1 MVHDSFRAALSRE
14 VWLSICSPSG
24 ASVIL
29 GYACCPFCGNSV
41 LVPPCDFIRHDPLR
55 GNPALVPVCE
65 FIRHACGPLCGNGAL
80 GAISFALPVAL
91 SAAILVRVS
100 QCSFVCS
107 ACCILCGAAA
117 LVTQCDYW
125 LRLLPFLWQFM
136 LVPRC
141 DFIRQDPLRVN
152 PALVAPLRGGPALA
166 PVCDFTRH
174 ACCPLGSIGAL
185 DAISFAA
192 LSAKILCGLAG
203 PCFSCTASRGH
214 SCRIFLGIPRCAGI
228 PVSPALTWPFLF
240 GCRLGLH

>member
-1 MVHDSFRAALSRE
+1 MVHDSRRAALSRE
-14 VWLSICSPSG
+14 VWLSIRSPSG

-41 LVPPCDFIRHDPLR
+41 LFPRCDFIRHDPLR

-141 DFIRQDPLRVN
+141 DFIRQDSLRVN

-166 PVCDFTRH
+166 PVCDFH
-174 ACCPLGSIGAL
+174 S
-185 DAISFAA
+185 
-192 LSAKILCGLAG
+192 
-203 PCFSCTASRGH
+203 PCLLPSRQH
-214 SCRIFLGIPRCAGI
+214 WS
-228 PVSPALTWPFLF
+228 S
-240 GCRLGLH
+240 